1 MICRRCKAA
10 IPEDVVFCPFC
21 GTPQEVAQEVAAEEA
36 VTKALDNEPV
46 EEAEVIAVEVPSQ
59 PAAAAPASAAEPAPA
74 PAAEPVAEPAPAPAA
89 EPVAQA
95 APAPAAESVAQ
106 AAPVQPTPAPNSI
119 EEAMSD
125 EDETA
130 APVDAPG
137 ADPAYTAAAVAA
149 AAVNNQQQAQWQQ
162 QQAQQAQWQQQQA
175 QQQAQ
180 WQQQQAWQQQQQQAQ
195 WQQQAYY
202 QQPYAGPAPA
212 SPAEKSKVAAGL
224 LGIFLGGL
232 GIHKFYLGMTKPGLI
247 MLLVTLIAGIITFG
261 LAAVAM
267 EVIGIIEGIMYLT
280 KSDQE
285 FYYTYVV
292 GKKEWF

>member
-1 MICRRCKAA
+1 
-10 IPEDVVFCPFC
+10 
-21 GTPQEVAQEVAAEEA
+21 
-36 VTKALDNEPV
+36 
-46 EEAEVIAVEVPSQ
+46 
-59 PAAAAPASAAEPAPA
+59 
-74 PAAEPVAEPAPAPAA
+74 
-89 EPVAQA
+89 
-95 APAPAAESVAQ
+95 
-106 AAPVQPTPAPNSI
+106 
-119 EEAMSD
+119 MSD

-195 WQQQAYY
+195 WQQQQQQQAYY

-224 LGIFLGGL
+224 LGIFLGSL